1 MTLLLIF
8 WLLQTQTPVLD
19 NDYVRVTRDV
29 APCAQAGPE
38 CGDRVIVAL
47 GALELRSGK
56 SHRKMTRG
64 DVAVFKSSQ
73 SYESPSGGPFFEV
86 NIKPNHP
93 PVQSP
98 REIIRPE
105 KNAIRYEGQH
115 FFVFEERL
123 AAGDTRARH
132 SHSQR
137 VVMQLN
143 ATRLQQ
149 WPDGGPEVFVDTVQ
163 DRPTFNP
170 PVIHKVRNIGDTPL
184 RGIVIEFKPERAKG
198 RPGGSDQLTQPRPD
212 LSGKWILD
220 LGKSKLGRERAP
232 LKITSVTL
240 LISHQDPMLTLT
252 ETTDYQGLEVTE
264 YLTCF
269 TDGRG
274 ETNLTPIRSMAMKS
288 TTRWKGTQLRTKSSI
303 SSTRPSSEVRNG
315 RDNSFGAPVNN
326 TAYYVSVPILR
337 TEHFSTTVKRELSA
351 DGQTLTITTCTQ
363 GPDVVKVFRRA
374 S

>member
-1 MTLLLIF
+1 MTLLL
-8 WLLQTQTPVLD
+8 LLCLFQTQTLVLD
-19 NDYVRVTRDV
+19 NDYVSVTRNV
-29 APCAQAGPE
+29 APCAQAGSG

-47 GALELRSGK
+47 GAIELRSGK
-56 SHRKMTRG
+56 KQRKMVRG
-64 DVAVFKSSQ
+64 DVAVFKSGE
-73 SYESPSGGPFFEV
+73 SYEAPTGGPFFEV

-105 KNAIRYEGQH
+105 KNAVRYEGQH

-184 RGIVIEFKPERAKG
+184 RGIVIEFKPERMKG
-198 RPGGSDQLTQPRPD
+198 HTGGSPQLTQPRPD
-212 LSGKWILD
+212 LSGKWILAP
-220 LGKSKLGRERAP
+220 GKSRLGRERAP

-240 LISHQDPMLTLT
+240 IVSHSEPVVRLN
-252 ETTDYQGLEVTE
+252 ETTDYDGLVITE
-264 YLTCF
+264 ETTCY

-288 TTRWKGTQLRTKSSI
+288 VTQWKGTQLRTKSSI
-303 SSTRPSSEVRNG
+303 NATRPSSEVRNG
-315 RDNSFGAPVNN
+315 RDNSFGAPVN
-326 TAYYVSVPILR
+326 TAYYVSVPIFR
-337 TEHFSTTVKRELSA
+337 TQHFSTTVVRELSA
-351 DGQTLTITTCTQ
+351 DGQTLTITTRTN

-374 S
+374 A